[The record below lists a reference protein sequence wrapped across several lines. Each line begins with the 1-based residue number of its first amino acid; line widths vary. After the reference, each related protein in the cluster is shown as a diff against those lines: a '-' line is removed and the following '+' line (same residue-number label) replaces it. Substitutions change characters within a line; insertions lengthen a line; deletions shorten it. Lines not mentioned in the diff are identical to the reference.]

1 MNNYRK
7 TNYVTFVVSVEDK
20 ALSSRITS
28 KTKNTFKRQVL
39 QFWGW
44 NGMFIKTKIYCFYNK
59 TVVLESI
66 LCYTGKY
73 NTGALISP

>member
-39 QFWGW
+39 QF
-44 NGMFIKTKIYCFYNK
+44 
-59 TVVLESI
+59 
-66 LCYTGKY
+66 
-73 NTGALISP
+73 